1 MQIAGLPRA
10 RATPLLSAV
19 EAEFS
24 AVERDWYAF
33 GDGELAR
40 VNGELAAGRPATL
53 SPTLR
58 PLISRAIEL
67 HRWTDGAFDPA
78 VCALVRLW
86 RFDREEQLAVANE
99 RPPPAEVQ
107 GLRARQ
113 GRLSDVTL
121 EGATLTP
128 RRPLCIDLGGLAKGS
143 MAERIRARLTAEGVQ
158 NALLDIG
165 GSTLLAL
172 GRPDPERR
180 WLIGVKDP
188 RGAAAES
195 VIAVL
200 ELDSG
205 ETVTTSGDYERYFEA
220 DGRRYHHVLDP
231 ETGEPAAGVA
241 AVVVVL
247 PDAEAGEAASKALM
261 VAGPARFGAS
271 CRQLGLRDA
280 LLVTAD
286 GRRMMTDSMA
296 SRLQRAGSK
305 STDP

>member
-1 MQIAGLPRA
+1 
-10 RATPLLSAV
+10 
-19 EAEFS
+19 
-24 AVERDWYAF
+24 
-33 GDGELAR
+33 
-40 VNGELAAGRPATL
+40 
-53 SPTLR
+53 
-58 PLISRAIEL
+58 
-67 HRWTDGAFDPA
+67 
-78 VCALVRLW
+78 
-86 RFDREEQLAVANE
+86 
-99 RPPPAEVQ
+99 
-107 GLRARQ
+107 
-113 GRLSDVTL
+113 
-121 EGATLTP
+121 
-128 RRPLCIDLGGLAKGS
+128 
-143 MAERIRARLTAEGVQ
+143 VQ

-205 ETVTTSGDYERYFEA
+205 ETVSTSGDYERYFEA

-271 CRQLGLRDA
+271 CRRLGLRDA

-286 GRRMMTDSMA
+286 GRRMMTDGMA

-305 STDP
+305 STDL